1 MRPSGPMEPTATA
14 PDSTRPSEAFSK
26 AIVNDINLAARAHTP
41 VLITAAPDHA
51 LSIARVIATGG
62 RGDCTPEVLTCDP
75 TAGDDV
81 LAAMAD
87 DKLTSPEGH
96 APILLLKEVQGL
108 TTSDQAAVL
117 KCLDRQQKERSGRAP
132 RVIASTSIDLFGCV
146 ERGTFDAQLF
156 YRLNAIHI
164 AVPSR

>member
-1 MRPSGPMEPTATA
+1 MRRSGPMKPTAPD
-14 PDSTRPSEAFSK
+14 PDSTRTSKAFSK
-26 AIVNDINLAARAHTP
+26 AIVNDINFAARAHTP

-62 RGDCTPEVLTCDP
+62 RGDCTPEVLICDP

-87 DKLTSPEGH
+87 HKLSSPEGH